1 MTWTRWQAG
10 AIALAGVASVAL
22 CVVPTVSTS
31 SSSSVPGG
39 PDVVTESSRS
49 LLAQQGPSLLLVLA
63 VPLLLALLP
72 VLLGARAR
80 VPSAVVLAVLV
91 VLTGFSVGLWF
102 LPALLLA
109 AVAALAP
116 DTARSPA
123 VPQVEPGAE
132 GY

>member
-63 VPLLLALLP
+63 VPLLLTLLP

-123 VPQVEPGAE
+123 VPQVEPGAA